1 MKNNSAAYG
10 IFQGDIIIRTAVKA
24 AIDDLRAN
32 PWALDYVFS
41 SLAADELTI
50 STYGQKEI
58 DRAKQ
63 WFLNNDIP
71 VVNNL
76 RVDNLRLPCVSISMQ
91 ESSEQDNTLADKNY
105 DVEEIFNEYSPV
117 LYGPFAAMSYD
128 SETGRLMMPVEV
140 LNTTIPAEG
149 MIIEDASGCS
159 SSITEAHGEEVYVAP
174 NLLLKTGKLW
184 LKSRFKQKVQL
195 EAANF
200 KESYVIG
207 CHSRGEPFECLYL
220 HSIILFCMMRYRQK
234 LLEERGF
241 VRSSVSST
249 DVRVN
254 ESFDTEIV
262 YSRFITLNGY
272 VRQFW
277 PKQITNP
284 IENVI
289 FPQDG
294 QTNGEYLQSDGW
306 GWGKTDKGGIGINA
320 DTIEGEGK
328 VVVIPSAYVGFKQ

>member
-1 MKNNSAAYG
+1 MYSQSSAYG

-41 SLAADELTI
+41 SLDKDELTRA
-50 STYGQKEI
+50 TYGQKEM

-91 ESSEQDNTLADKNY
+91 ESTEVENTLADKNY
-105 DVEEIFNEYSPV
+105 DVDEVFAEYSPV
-117 LYGPFAAMSYD
+117 LYGPFAAIGYD
-128 SETGRLMMPVEV
+128 VTEGRLLMPAEV
-140 LNTTIPAEG
+140 LNTIIPTEG
-149 MIIEDASGCS
+149 MIIEDSAGCS
-159 SSITEAHGEEVYVAP
+159 SSIIEAHGEEVFIQP

-184 LKSRFKQKVQL
+184 MKSRFKQKVQL

-200 KESYVIG
+200 KESYVVG
-207 CHSRGEPFECLYL
+207 CHARGEPFECLYL
-220 HSIILFCMMRYRQK
+220 HSIVLFALMRYRQK

-241 VRSSVSST
+241 LRSSVSST

-254 ESFDTEIV
+254 DAFDAEIV
-262 YSRFITLNGY
+262 YSRFITLSGF

-277 PKQITNP
+277 PKQIVNP
-284 IENVI
+284 IENVV
-289 FPQDG
+289 FKQDG
-294 QTNGEYLQSDGW
+294 QTNGEYLESDGW
-306 GWGKTDKGGIGINA
+306 GWGAVEKGGIEIVGDSEA
-320 DTIEGEGK
+320 EEGDI
-328 VVVIPSAYVGFKQ
+328 VIPGAYVGVKR

>member
-1 MKNNSAAYG
+1 MG
-10 IFQGDIIIRTAVKA
+10 
-24 AIDDLRAN
+24 
-32 PWALDYVFS
+32 
-41 SLAADELTI
+41 
-50 STYGQKEI
+50 
-58 DRAKQ
+58 
-63 WFLNNDIP
+63 
-71 VVNNL
+71 
-76 RVDNLRLPCVSISMQ
+76 
-91 ESSEQDNTLADKNY
+91 
-105 DVEEIFNEYSPV
+105 
-117 LYGPFAAMSYD
+117 YD
-128 SETGRLMMPVEV
+128 SDTGKLMMPVEV
-140 LNTTIPAEG
+140 LNTIIPVEG
-149 MIIEDASGCS
+149 MVIEDASGCS
-159 SSITEAHGEEVYVAP
+159 SSITEAYSEEVYVAP

-220 HSIILFCMMRYRQK
+220 HSIVLFSLMRYRQK

-262 YSRFITLNGY
+262 YSRFITLNGF

-289 FPQDG
+289 FRQDG

-306 GWGKTDKGGIGINA
+306 GWGATEKGGIEIIG
-320 DTIEGEGK
+320 DSEVEEGDI
-328 VVVIPSAYVGFKQ
+328 VIPGAYVGFKQ